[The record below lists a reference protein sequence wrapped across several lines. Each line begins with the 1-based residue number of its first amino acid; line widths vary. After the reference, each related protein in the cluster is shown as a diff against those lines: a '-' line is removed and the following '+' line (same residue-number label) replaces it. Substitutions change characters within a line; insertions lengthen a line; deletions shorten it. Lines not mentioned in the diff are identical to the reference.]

1 MPTPTTP
8 LSESVEQAIGAARP
22 TIPVGLWL
30 IEPQRMQAWLQHY
43 ARATPSPSLL
53 ATAEQRPQVK
63 DVETLVL
70 SGVMFKTGSG
80 WGDEADKVFGIANT
94 MKLAGEFKRLAAAPE
109 NRGALLVVDSPGG
122 YSDSVGELTAAMDA
136 YRAAGKTLHAYVSDT
151 CASAALWA
159 AAHAEHIT
167 AGADSFVGSIGVYSV
182 LADESEYWKA
192 QGITWELVTTGGV
205 KGAGADGKI
214 TDEQRENEQRIVN
227 TIRDRFVATIAAG
240 RKMTTDAAGAL
251 ATGEM
256 WIANEARD
264 RGLVDMV
271 STCDSAMSYIRT
283 AMNEKDQLA
292 AMTAEL
298 VDTNKQL
305 TAAQKRV
312 AELEEKQPK
321 PAQAKELLEAFPD
334 HAFCMDQLVANA
346 TMAQA
351 SLAWAKQTADK
362 IKAQEA
368 EIADLKAKLAAA
380 NSGQPGVAFTPADAE
395 TKAKAEAE
403 EKAAANDW
411 KAQGFTSARAFELYQ
426 QQLERG
432 NIKVIGPVKAI
443 VASVN

>member
-1 MPTPTTP
+1 
-8 LSESVEQAIGAARP
+8 
-22 TIPVGLWL
+22 
-30 IEPQRMQAWLQHY
+30 
-43 ARATPSPSLL
+43 
-53 ATAEQRPQVK
+53 
-63 DVETLVL
+63 
-70 SGVMFKTGSG
+70 
-80 WGDEADKVFGIANT
+80 
-94 MKLAGEFKRLAAAPE
+94 
-109 NRGALLVVDSPGG
+109 
-122 YSDSVGELTAAMDA
+122 
-136 YRAAGKTLHAYVSDT
+136 
-151 CASAALWA
+151 
-159 AAHAEHIT
+159 
-167 AGADSFVGSIGVYSV
+167 
-182 LADESEYWKA
+182 
-192 QGITWELVTTGGV
+192 
-205 KGAGADGKI
+205 
-214 TDEQRENEQRIVN
+214 
-227 TIRDRFVATIAAG
+227 
-240 RKMTTDAAGAL
+240 
-251 ATGEM
+251 
-256 WIANEARD
+256 
-264 RGLVDMV
+264 
-271 STCDSAMSYIRT
+271 
-283 AMNEKDQLA
+283 MNEKDQLA